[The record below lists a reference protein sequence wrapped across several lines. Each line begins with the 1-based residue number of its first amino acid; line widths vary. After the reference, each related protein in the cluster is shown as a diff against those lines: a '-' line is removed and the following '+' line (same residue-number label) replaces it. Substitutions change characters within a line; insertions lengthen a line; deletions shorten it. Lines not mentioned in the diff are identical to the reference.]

1 MISTK
6 ALHCCLF
13 ALTLFCGAANGA
25 TYAQD
30 ATTLNADR
38 TIASPLCLARG
49 DYPVG
54 FMAFAVNQD
63 GYWIE
68 GGIWYPAQQAVEGA
82 SRAIYLLE
90 PADHWTSALSMRTG
104 TAVDHAEPNAA
115 SGPYP
120 LVIATYENVG
130 QIYTNAYLHELLV
143 SRGYI
148 VMAVMHPFDNLPRQ
162 ALEAG
167 RSYRMLNALDSLN
180 NAVLKKEAVIDYV
193 LDVTTVD
200 GSISGMVDFYRVAF
214 VEMSPQRSPES
225 QAKSGGGNCG
235 MLGREGSS
243 TSLSPGC

>member
-1 MISTK
+1 MIAKYTLK
-6 ALHCCLF
+6 YCL
-13 ALTLFCGAANGA
+13 LTLILFCVYNTALV
-25 TYAQD
+25 AQD
-30 ATTLNADR
+30 MNAER
-38 TIASPLCLARG
+38 ANRGLPSPMCLARG
-49 DYPVG
+49 NHDVG
-54 FMAFAVNQD
+54 FMLFAVNQD

-68 GGIWYPAQQAVEGA
+68 GGIWYPAQQAAAGA
-82 SRAIYLLE
+82 SRVIYLVE
-90 PADHWTSALSMRTG
+90 PTDHRLSPLSLQPG
-104 TAVDHAEPNAA
+104 TAVDHAEIDSA

-120 LVIATYENVG
+120 LVIAAYENVG

-143 SRGYI
+143 SRGFI
-148 VMAVMHPFDNLPRQ
+148 VIAVMHPFDNLPRQ

-193 LDVTTVD
+193 LDVTAAD

-214 VEMSPQRSPES
+214 VEMSPQRSPE
-225 QAKSGGGNCG
+225 APPKSGGGNCG